1 MSRSVSVAEAKNKLP
16 SILREVEEGTII
28 EITRYG
34 KAVAMVV
41 PERDYRR
48 MVVSGQGFWASLG
61 KVRHIISSEGIVID
75 ESDLSNL
82 RDPLPGRA
90 FVWTA

>member
-1 MSRSVSVAEAKNKLP
+1 MSRRVSVAEAKNKLP
-16 SILREVEEGTII
+16 SILREVEEGSVV

-34 KAVAMVV
+34 KSVAMVL

-48 MVVSGQGFWASLG
+48 MVESGQGFWASLG
-61 KVRHIISSEGIVID
+61 KVRDLISSEGIVID
-75 ESDLSNL
+75 ESDLGNL

>member
-1 MSRSVSVAEAKNKLP
+1 MSRRVSVAEAKNKLP
-16 SILREVEEGTII
+16 SIIREVEEGSIV

-34 KAVAMVV
+34 KAVAMVL

-48 MVVSGQGFWASLG
+48 MVESGQGFWASLG
-61 KVRHIISSEGIVID
+61 KVRSLISSEGIAID
-75 ESDLSNL
+75 ESDLGNL

-90 FVWTA
+90 FVWTE